1 MTGKYCAYNLA
12 YYAEKA
18 NTYLNNIHRELYR
31 YVDEAE
37 PLCPEL
43 RTYLD
48 AINEH
53 VRAINRLLDSG
64 ATE

>member
-1 MTGKYCAYNLA
+1 MTGEYCAYNLA

-18 NTYLNNIHRELYR
+18 NSYLNNIHRELFQSY
-31 YVDEAE
+31 EGKA
-37 PLCPEL
+37 LCPEL

-64 ATE
+64 VYL

>member
-1 MTGKYCAYNLA
+1 MTGTYCAYNLA

-18 NTYLNNIHRELYR
+18 NTYLNSIHRELFHYADR
-31 YVDEAE
+31 AE

-53 VRAINRLLDSG
+53 VRAINSLLGSG
-64 ATE
+64 AFL